1 MAMATNTPLLVSS
14 CNGCR
19 PYPHRHRHFPKPN
32 ALPPLR
38 SSLRTTPAASLVP
51 LPRRRRNVSA
61 AYGDD
66 DMDDDFGDFDA
77 DDADG
82 VGDDDDI
89 DNEQDYDVDYDRLL
103 APVKPPP
110 PSSLHGEEG
119 DIAMVAAD
127 SFVSTQDSASDT
139 VVDYAVDENEF
150 HKISLLHCDFL
161 IRKVPDPDDDVF
173 DFREVRCPSIPSS
186 LVILLLASAYCDNCL
201 QHFINFAL
209 MHFIEI
215 RTRVWRCYPN
225 LHHHRYESLESIT
238 WTSHGIFCATD
249 VCHAARH

>member
-1 MAMATNTPLLVSS
+1 V
-14 CNGCR
+14 
-19 PYPHRHRHFPKPN
+19 
-32 ALPPLR
+32 LPPLH

-51 LPRRRRNVSA
+51 LPRRRRNVSV

-119 DIAMVAAD
+119 EIAMVAAD

>member
-1 MAMATNTPLLVSS
+1 
-14 CNGCR
+14 
-19 PYPHRHRHFPKPN
+19 
-32 ALPPLR
+32 
-38 SSLRTTPAASLVP
+38 
-51 LPRRRRNVSA
+51 
-61 AYGDD
+61 
-66 DMDDDFGDFDA
+66 MDDDFGDFDA

-82 VGDDDDI
+82 VGEDDDI

-186 LVILLLASAYCDNCL
+186 LVIQLLASAYCDNCL